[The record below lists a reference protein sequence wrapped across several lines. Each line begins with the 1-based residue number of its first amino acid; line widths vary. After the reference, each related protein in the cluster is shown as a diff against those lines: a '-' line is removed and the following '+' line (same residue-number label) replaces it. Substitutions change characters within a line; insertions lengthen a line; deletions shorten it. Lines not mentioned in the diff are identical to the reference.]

1 VRTDEEMSAA
11 MQELAV
17 TSGKIEEL
25 AKAVCMEDAR
35 GKRSLK
41 RIDDSEI
48 IGKSIKDIE
57 IIYSKDTSFIQ
68 KKHLMLGLMIT
79 VLLIFVMGVRIYK
92 LEMSVPPTQ
101 NLQNNEGEEYVS
113 FKEQVGEPVEQQSVE
128 QQSVDQQPAGQTP
141 PADEIIYYEIQKGDC
156 FETIATYYYGSESY
170 ASELARFNKMKVNS
184 ILNIG
189 QIIKVP
195 RETDKLRQ

>member
-1 VRTDEEMSAA
+1 
-11 MQELAV
+11 
-17 TSGKIEEL
+17 
-25 AKAVCMEDAR
+25 MEDAR

-57 IIYSKDTSFIQ
+57 IIYSKDTSFIK

-101 NLQNNEGEEYVS
+101 NVQNNEGEEYVS
-113 FKEQVGEPVEQQSVE
+113 FKEQVGEPIEQQSVE
-128 QQSVDQQPAGQTP
+128 QQSIDQQSIDQQSIDQQSVDQQPAGQTP